1 MRIRSLETTYGRTL
15 AALNAWNSIK
25 NSESSQNPLGDVPK
39 IRALQHQQH
48 HKQTTEEDVVMADD

>member
-1 MRIRSLETTYGRTL
+1 MRIRRFRDHYGRTL

-25 NSESSQNPLGDVPK
+25 NSESSQNPFEDVPK

-48 HKQTTEEDVVMADD
+48 HKQTTEEDVVMTDD